1 MILGMCGICL
11 EPSVVA
17 SVMPVGALTVYRGIS
32 RDRIF
37 SFLESEL

>member
-11 EPSVVA
+11 EPSMVA
-17 SVMPVGALTVYRGIS
+17 SVMGALSFYRGIS